1 LRKRLLV
8 LSGCIFSLSGAF
20 AQSNLGDL
28 LDLGAKKI
36 LKADYVATLPATVY
50 AVWPDGKGE
59 RVWTFS
65 PDGKIT
71 GNEKHYA
78 SGATSG
84 SVGKWTMTDSG
95 KICTSVRFTSWQG
108 SREECRYFFRVGTD
122 VYITLSDTA
131 RATPVQ
137 KQINR

>member
-1 LRKRLLV
+1 MRKPLLV
-8 LSGCIFSLSGAF
+8 FIGFLFTLGGAQ
-20 AQSNLGDL
+20 AQSNLGEL

-36 LKADYVATLPATVY
+36 LKAEYLTTLPATVY

-59 RVWTFS
+59 RVLTFS
-65 PDGKIT
+65 ADGKIS

-78 SGATSG
+78 SGSTSG

-108 SREECRYFFRVGTD
+108 SREECRYFFRVGSD
-122 VYITLSDTA
+122 IYITLSDTA

>member
-1 LRKRLLV
+1 MRNPLLV
-8 LSGCIFSLSGAF
+8 LIGCLFSLGGAH
-20 AQSNLGDL
+20 AQSNLGEL

-36 LKADYVATLPATVY
+36 LKPEYVASLPTTVF

-59 RVWTFS
+59 RRLTFF

-95 KICTSVRFTSWQG
+95 KICTSVRFTVWQG
-108 SREECRYFFRVGTD
+108 SREECRYFFRVGSD
-122 VYITLSDTA
+122 VYITLSDAA

-137 KQINR
+137 KQTIQ

>member
-1 LRKRLLV
+1 MHKRLLV
-8 LSGCIFSLSGAF
+8 FVGCIFSLGCAH
-20 AQSNLGDL
+20 AQSNLGEL

-36 LKADYVATLPATVY
+36 HKAEYVSTLPSTVY
-50 AVWPDGKGE
+50 SVWPDGKGE
-59 RVWTFS
+59 RVLTFF
-65 PDGKIT
+65 PDGKIS

-84 SVGKWTMTDSG
+84 SIGKWTMTDSG

-108 SREECRYFFRVGTD
+108 SREECRYVFRVGSDT
-122 VYITLSDTA
+122 YITLSDTA

-137 KQINR
+137 KQIYR